1 MVGRRAAALRRHEN
15 KGIKD
20 SVSTMAVKREEQT
33 MRKYHSIDRSIETI
47 GLRTRSGLRAGL
59 PYSNISLYVLL
70 QISGNHEIGLINFC
84 QFWYSEAIPVELICG
99 GDPQLGASDRGGG
112 LFRSY
117 DITSISISTF

>member
-1 MVGRRAAALRRHEN
+1 MVGAMAVALRRHEN

-59 PYSNISLYVLL
+59 PYSNTPPQAARSPSSTAKCLTFGEGNALVNVSAIISAVG
-70 QISGNHEIGLINFC
+70 Q
-84 QFWYSEAIPVELICG
+84 
-99 GDPQLGASDRGGG
+99 
-112 LFRSY
+112 
-117 DITSISISTF
+117 